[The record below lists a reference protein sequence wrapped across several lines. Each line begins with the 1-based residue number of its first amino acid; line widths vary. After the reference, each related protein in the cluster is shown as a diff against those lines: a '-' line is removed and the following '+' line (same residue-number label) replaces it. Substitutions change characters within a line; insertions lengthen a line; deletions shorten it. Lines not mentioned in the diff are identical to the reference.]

1 MSKTLRNKK
10 PVTPRRIRE
19 QDLPR
24 DSGRAFGTLR
34 SELINTF
41 RNCRTRTSRMLELRE
56 LLTFMVEQT
65 EQYVQE
71 DFEFQL
77 HNMMV
82 EIDSYTEQAKLD
94 AFAKTRYGVE
104 LDGREKLE
112 TMKEKLA
119 TIVQDS
125 VIYHKTILIKDLEK
139 VDLSAELAKKKA
151 QEAAQATSE
160 QLAKDAV
167 AKAAAPQVEQK
178 AEPQAEPKATAPSTT
193 APNTPTKE
201 TK

>member
-1 MSKTLRNKK
+1 MSKTLLNKK

-24 DSGRAFGTLR
+24 DSGRAFGPLR
-34 SELINTF
+34 AELINTF

-56 LLTFMVEQT
+56 LLTFMVEQA

-77 HNMMV
+77 HNMLV

-94 AFAKTRYGVE
+94 VFAKTRYGVE

-119 TIVQDS
+119 AIVQDS

-139 VDLSAELAKKKA
+139 VDLSDELAKKKA
-151 QEAAQATSE
+151 QAASQATSE

-167 AKAAAPQVEQK
+167 AKAAAPK
-178 AEPQAEPKATAPSTT
+178 AEPKAEPKATAQTT
-193 APNTPTKE
+193 PAPTTPTKE